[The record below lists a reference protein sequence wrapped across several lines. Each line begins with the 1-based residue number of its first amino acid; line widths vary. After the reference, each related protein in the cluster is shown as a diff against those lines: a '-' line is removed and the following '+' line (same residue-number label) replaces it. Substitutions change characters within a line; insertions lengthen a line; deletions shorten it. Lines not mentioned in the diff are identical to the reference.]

1 MSQNQPPLPPEL
13 EAPAPPPPAPPPVQY
28 VYTGGSARRED
39 DLPGGGCT
47 RGCLWIAGGSAGCL
61 IVIVVLVGALVL
73 SAGLS
78 IDGFLRE
85 ISRIFDGGT
94 TQTRSITIPTVDRVT
109 RLSTLTTTRYNYAN
123 IVTTEFDMPQVLR
136 ALYGDRLVM
145 IAVGH
150 VQAGIDLSELEPDA
164 LVYDEELRTLTLTL
178 PPPRLQECF
187 LDESKTQIVERATGL
202 FAQPATSLDL
212 ESRRY
217 ALRQFR
223 DMAIEDGILA
233 EASEIAVLV
242 MRDFLSLTLNPAD
255 EITLVI
261 VPSVPPPDAP
271 LPDTCR

>member
-1 MSQNQPPLPPEL
+1 MTQNLPPLPPEL
-13 EAPAPPPPAPPPVQY
+13 EPPPPAPAPPPVQY
-28 VYTGGSARRED
+28 IYTGAPARRSD
-39 DLPGGGCT
+39 DLPGGGCS
-47 RGCLWIAGGSAGCL
+47 RGCLWVLGGGAGCL

-85 ISRIFDGGT
+85 ISRIFDGGSA
-94 TQTRSITIPTVDRVT
+94 QTRSITIPTVDRVN

-123 IVTTEFDMPQVLR
+123 IITTEFDMPQVLR

-150 VQAGIDLSELEPDA
+150 VQAGIDLSA
-164 LVYDEELRTLTLTL
+164 LAPEALAYDDEARTLTLRL

-223 DMAIEDGILA
+223 DMALEDGILA
-233 EASEIAVLV
+233 ETSENAVLV
-242 MRDFLSLTLNPAD
+242 VRDFLGLLLDPAD

-261 VPSVPPPDAP
+261 VPGALEAEAP

>member
-1 MSQNQPPLPPEL
+1 MTQNLPPLPPEL
-13 EAPAPPPPAPPPVQY
+13 EPSPPAPAPPPVQY
-28 VYTGGSARRED
+28 IYTGAPARRSD
-39 DLPGGGCT
+39 DLPGGGCS
-47 RGCLWIAGGSAGCL
+47 RGCLWVLGGSAGCL

-85 ISRIFDGGT
+85 ISRIFDGGSA
-94 TQTRSITIPTVDRVT
+94 QTRSITIPTVDRVN

-123 IVTTEFDMPQVLR
+123 IVTTEIDMPQVLR

-150 VQAGIDLSELEPDA
+150 IQAGIDLSTLGPEA
-164 LVYDEELRTLTLTL
+164 LVYDEAARTLTLQL

-223 DMAIEDGILA
+223 NMALEDGILA
-233 EASEIAVLV
+233 ETNDNAVLV
-242 MRDFLSLTLNPAD
+242 VRDFLGLLLDPAD

-261 VPSVPPPDAP
+261 VPSAP
-271 LPDTCR
+271 EAEAVLPDTCR

>member
-1 MSQNQPPLPPEL
+1 MTQNLPPLPPEL
-13 EAPAPPPPAPPPVQY
+13 EPPPPAPAPPPVQY
-28 VYTGGSARRED
+28 IYTGAPARRSD
-39 DLPGGGCT
+39 DLPGGGCS
-47 RGCLWIAGGSAGCL
+47 RGCLWVLGGSAGCL

-85 ISRIFDGGT
+85 ISRIFDGGSA
-94 TQTRSITIPTVDRVT
+94 QTRSITIPTVDRVN

-123 IVTTEFDMPQVLR
+123 IVTTEIDMPQVLR

-150 VQAGIDLSELEPDA
+150 IQAGIDLSALGPEA
-164 LVYDEELRTLTLTL
+164 LVYDEAARTLTLQL

-223 DMAIEDGILA
+223 NMALEDGILA
-233 EASEIAVLV
+233 ETNENAVLV
-242 MRDFLSLTLNPAD
+242 VRDFLGLLLDPAD

-261 VPSVPPPDAP
+261 VPSAP
-271 LPDTCR
+271 EAEAVLPDTCR

>member
-1 MSQNQPPLPPEL
+1 MTQNLPPLPPEL
-13 EAPAPPPPAPPPVQY
+13 EPPPPAPAPPPVQY
-28 VYTGGSARRED
+28 IYTGAPARRSD
-39 DLPGGGCT
+39 DLPGSGCS
-47 RGCLWIAGGSAGCL
+47 RGCLWVLGGSAGCL

-85 ISRIFDGGT
+85 ISRIFDGGGA
-94 TQTRSITIPTVDRVT
+94 QTRSITIPTVDRVN

-123 IVTTEFDMPQVLR
+123 IVTTEIDMPQVLR

-150 VQAGIDLSELEPDA
+150 IQAGVDLSALGPEA
-164 LVYDEELRTLTLTL
+164 LVYDEAARTLTLQL

-223 DMAIEDGILA
+223 NMALEDGILA
-233 EASEIAVLV
+233 ETNENAVLV
-242 MRDFLSLTLNPAD
+242 VRDFLGLLLDPAD

-261 VPSVPPPDAP
+261 VPSAP
-271 LPDTCR
+271 EAEAVLPDTCR

>member
-1 MSQNQPPLPPEL
+1 MTQNLPPLPPEL
-13 EAPAPPPPAPPPVQY
+13 EPPPPAPAPPPVQY
-28 VYTGGSARRED
+28 IYTGAPARRSD
-39 DLPGGGCT
+39 DLPGGGCS
-47 RGCLWIAGGSAGCL
+47 RGCLWVLGGSAGCL

-85 ISRIFDGGT
+85 ISRIFDGGSA
-94 TQTRSITIPTVDRVT
+94 QTRSITIPTVDRVN

-123 IVTTEFDMPQVLR
+123 IVTTEIDMPQVLR

-150 VQAGIDLSELEPDA
+150 IQAGIDLSTLGPEA
-164 LVYDEELRTLTLTL
+164 LVYDEAARTLTLQL

-223 DMAIEDGILA
+223 NMALEDGILA
-233 EASEIAVLV
+233 ETNDNAVLV
-242 MRDFLSLTLNPAD
+242 VRDFLGLLLDPAD

-261 VPSVPPPDAP
+261 VPSAP
-271 LPDTCR
+271 EAEAVLPDTCR

>member
-1 MSQNQPPLPPEL
+1 MTQNPPPLPPEL
-13 EAPAPPPPAPPPVQY
+13 EPLPAPAPPPVQY
-28 VYTGGSARRED
+28 IFTGTPARRSD
-39 DLPGGGCT
+39 DLPGGGCS
-47 RGCLWIAGGSAGCL
+47 RGCFWVLGGGAGCL

-85 ISRIFDGGT
+85 VSRVFSGSA
-94 TQTRSITIPTVDRVT
+94 QTRSITIPTVDRVN

-123 IVTTEFDMPQVLR
+123 IITTEFDMPQLLR

-150 VQAGIDLSELEPDA
+150 VQAGIDLSA
-164 LVYDEELRTLTLTL
+164 LAPEALAYDDEARTLTLRL

-223 DMAIEDGILA
+223 DMALEDGILA
-233 EASEIAVLV
+233 ETSENAVLV
-242 MRDFLSLTLNPAD
+242 VRDFLGLLLDPAD

-261 VPSVPPPDAP
+261 VPGALEAAAP

>member
-1 MSQNQPPLPPEL
+1 MTQNLPPLPPEL
-13 EAPAPPPPAPPPVQY
+13 EPPPPAPAPPPVQY
-28 VYTGGSARRED
+28 IYTGAPARRSD
-39 DLPGGGCT
+39 DLPGSGCS
-47 RGCLWIAGGSAGCL
+47 RGCLWVLGGSAGCL

-85 ISRIFDGGT
+85 ISRIFDGGSA
-94 TQTRSITIPTVDRVT
+94 QTRSITIPTVDRVN

-123 IVTTEFDMPQVLR
+123 IVTTEIDMPQVLR

-150 VQAGIDLSELEPDA
+150 IQAGVDLSALGPEA
-164 LVYDEELRTLTLTL
+164 LVYDEAARTLTLQL

-223 DMAIEDGILA
+223 NMALEDGILA
-233 EASEIAVLV
+233 ETNENAVLV
-242 MRDFLSLTLNPAD
+242 VRDFLGLLLDPAD

-261 VPSVPPPDAP
+261 VPSAP
-271 LPDTCR
+271 EAEAVLPDTCR